1 MNRLLAVLAIALAF
15 VHGRVAATAQVPD
28 VLVLDGNAVPL
39 NTNPLEPYLDAHRQ
53 TVPKFPP
60 GSTANWRGYVAT
72 FAIRNGVLI
81 VDKVE
86 VSRWETPTKGKAPV
100 RRVED
105 VVTQVFAGRDD
116 VPATWYTGALVIP
129 RGKLVNYVHMGYG
142 STYERYTVIQVRSG
156 YVLQRLDMSADEFNA
171 YRKARFAAFKKTPEY
186 RAKLAKLTGAR
197 DSMDA
202 DSTEDFLYDFE
213 SEFYLSR
220 D

>member
-1 MNRLLAVLAIALAF
+1 MKSVFAVLAVALAL
-15 VHGRVAATAQVPD
+15 VPGRVCATAQVPD
-28 VLVLDGNAVPL
+28 LLVLDGKEVPL
-39 NTNPLEPYLDAHRQ
+39 NTNPLEPYLDANRQ
-53 TVPKFPP
+53 TVPRFPP

-86 VSRWETPTKGKAPV
+86 VSRWETPTDGKAPV

-105 VVTQVFAGRDD
+105 VVTQVFGGRDD

-142 STYERYTVIQVRSG
+142 STYERYTVIRVRSG
-156 YVLQRLDMSADEFNA
+156 YVLQRLDMTADEFTA

-186 RAKLAKLTGAR
+186 RAKVAQLTSRR

-202 DSTEDFLYDFE
+202 DSIEDFLYDFE
-213 SEFYLSR
+213 SEVYLSR